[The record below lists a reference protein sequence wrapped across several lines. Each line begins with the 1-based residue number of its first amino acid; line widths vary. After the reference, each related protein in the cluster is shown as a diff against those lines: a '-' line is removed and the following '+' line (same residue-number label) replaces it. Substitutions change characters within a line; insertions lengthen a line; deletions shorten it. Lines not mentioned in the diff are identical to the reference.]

1 MLRRVSPRLPSQR
14 TFSRPLAGLG
24 ESW

>member
-1 MLRRVSPRLPSQR
+1 MLRRVSPTLPSQS
-14 TFSRPLAGLG
+14 TYSRPLAGLG

>member
-1 MLRRVSPRLPSQR
+1 MLRRVSPRLPSIL